1 MAFKVKPVFDNIV
14 KMNAGDVVIN
24 NIRLFGVIKFIICV
38 LFLLPETMHIGFFL
52 LCSWLGAAA
61 MIHIGAKD
69 KPFVPFIFIVLV
81 WVSAYLRDPLLF

>member
-1 MAFKVKPVFDNIV
+1 
-14 KMNAGDVVIN
+14 
-24 NIRLFGVIKFIICV
+24 
-38 LFLLPETMHIGFFL
+38 MHIGFFL